1 MINLTQSQ
9 QTHSLKILDQE
20 KDVFKSVDTNL
31 LNDVNVSDMNALE
44 SNLGESEPRGKNNI
58 SDNF

>member
-44 SNLGESEPRGKNNI
+44 SNLGESEPRGKNNV